1 MEIGKRRK
9 KAVRVFLGFLGVMGV
24 CTGVS
29 RGIYAYQMPQVETG
43 RAAGKSI
50 SHEVSV
56 SGVVE
61 AARERDVVV
70 AEGVRV
76 REICVKVGEKVEKGK
91 VLMRVDVADLEEL
104 TQDVGEKIKLEEG
117 KIAAARYAREN
128 NVAFLGIC
136 LGLQA
141 AVCEFARNVA
151 GMCGRCRIRRFLT
164 RGARMN
170 GRRRSGRSIRRV
182 RIFWRRE

>member
-1 MEIGKRRK
+1 MSRMEIGKRRK

-117 KIAAARYAREN
+117 KIAAADESKRMAGQKARE
-128 NVAFLGIC
+128 
-136 LGLQA
+136 
-141 AVCEFARNVA
+141 ARQRAQTECA
-151 GMCGRCRIRRFLT
+151 G
-164 RGARMN
+164 GA
-170 GRRRSGRSIRRV
+170 GSGG
-182 RIFWRRE
+182 F